1 LKADILPF
9 GAELEYEPANP
20 DYIEKQHVFGD
31 KLRPGIMFGYHL
43 HQGGK
48 WSGDLYVTDW
58 EQILTAQHPS
68 FICLTRIR
76 RKYFVGCK
84 MVTDRFRFP
93 VAEGALAPNYYNN
106 LSMGIDTTL
115 KEFRP
120 YGRRSRA
127 PRPQAEV
134 EEILEVGDHLRVDEQ
149 ARSSSAEIGEY
160 EEVVPIVQPSE
171 SEEDYWMI
179 PNNDL
184 LIRHHV
190 VPRRHLH
197 VPASDSCPLPLEW
210 LDVKRE
216 TFTNLDHGDLQWIE
230 DCWTADARGGTH
242 RELDEEFWG
251 RTVYTLL
258 KKKLIPCYEYQNGR
272 LTKVHEGSTRPEH
285 MFWNNWARMGVKA
298 ERSS

>member
-1 LKADILPF
+1 MKADILPF

-76 RKYFVGCK
+76 RKYIVGCK

-93 VAEGALAPNYYNN
+93 VAEGAPVPNYYSNIS
-106 LSMGIDTTL
+106 LEIDTAF
-115 KEFRP
+115 KDFRP
-120 YGRRSRA
+120 YGHRSRS
-127 PRPQAEV
+127 PRPQAET
-134 EEILEVGDHLRVDEQ
+134 EELLEKGDPLGSSEQAQNLSAEVGDDE
-149 ARSSSAEIGEY
+149 EIA
-160 EEVVPIVQPSE
+160 PTVQPVE
-171 SEEDYWMI
+171 PEEDYWKM

-197 VPASDSCPLPLEW
+197 VSTSESCP
-210 LDVKRE
+210 
-216 TFTNLDHGDLQWIE
+216 
-230 DCWTADARGGTH
+230 
-242 RELDEEFWG
+242 
-251 RTVYTLL
+251 
-258 KKKLIPCYEYQNGR
+258 
-272 LTKVHEGSTRPEH
+272 
-285 MFWNNWARMGVKA
+285 
-298 ERSS
+298 